1 MSNELERQDKS
12 NRESTERDLFSRANS
27 LQQEAFTVIGKLE
40 LPKNL
45 SSIGIPRLI
54 GSANNGLM
62 VWRDVDYEV
71 YVDQYRFGRYVDFI
85 SHYAN
90 MPSVVEVGLK
100 DFSVKNTK
108 ESTTKGIYTHLL
120 YQDSA
125 LNEWKVDVWFLDF
138 VPPDRSYEGLLKRA
152 TRLEREAI
160 LNIKDKMYKSPLY
173 KSYIISVDIYRAV
186 LEGNVSNF
194 EEFRTYMK
202 LLGKDVTLMQPPE
215 KFEPS

>member
-1 MSNELERQDKS
+1 MINELEPQDRL

-27 LQQEAFTVIGKLE
+27 LQREAFEVIDRLE
-40 LPKNL
+40 LTKNL
-45 SSIGIPRLI
+45 SSVGIPRLI
-54 GSANNGLM
+54 GSVNNGLM
-62 VWRDVDYEV
+62 VWRDIDYEV
-71 YVDQYRFGRYVDFI
+71 YVDQYRFERYVDFI

-90 MPSVVEVGLK
+90 MPSVVEIGLK
-100 DFSVKNTK
+100 DFSVKNIK
-108 ESTTKGIYTHLL
+108 ESNTKGVYTHFL
-120 YQDSA
+120 YQDST

-138 VPPDRSYEGLLKRA
+138 VPPDRSYEGLLQRA
-152 TRLEREAI
+152 TKLEIEAI

-186 LEGNVSNF
+186 LEGNVNNF
-194 EEFRTYMK
+194 EEFGAYMK